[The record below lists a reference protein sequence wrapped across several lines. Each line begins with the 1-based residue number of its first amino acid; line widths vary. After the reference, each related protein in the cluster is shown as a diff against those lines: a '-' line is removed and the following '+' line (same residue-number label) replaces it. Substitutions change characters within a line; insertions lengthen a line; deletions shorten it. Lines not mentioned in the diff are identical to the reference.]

1 MLCASWERKVWK
13 SWGVVLCLQLACNDG
28 KGGWEERDADK
39 LGGCGEV
46 SAASAISAASAAT
59 H

>member
-46 SAASAISAASAAT
+46 SASAASAASAAT